1 MLAKI
6 ILIPF
11 LIFISFQSYAIEYYC
26 PNTPIDITT
35 GETINNEWF
44 IWPDNEKIT
53 TPKIYYYKY
62 LKETYHFERWNAFP
76 HGKNI
81 GLPKGPLYYIGCCG
95 WLKKENKLICAY
107 KDVAEKKCIE
117 KIIGVKRKYFECE

>member
-53 TPKIYYYKY
+53 TPKIYY
-62 LKETYHFERWNAFP
+62 
-76 HGKNI
+76 I
-81 GLPKGPLYYIGCCG
+81 
-95 WLKKENKLICAY
+95 
-107 KDVAEKKCIE
+107 
-117 KIIGVKRKYFECE
+117 